1 MDSLFVSLCQLFFRL
16 SNVSFLLRPALAST
30 AAQQQTGLASFPPAQ
45 LTLTSLVCTYHR
57 DGVSNA
63 PPSLS
68 PPPASLP
75 LHFQLTL
82 TRCLCIAHV
91 PVDPPLP
98 PMPSMQRS
106 STGTS
111 PVAAPPFVAQVSAP
125 LMSSSP
131 PQPSASPTSS
141 LTSAFHLMEFPSV
154 TCQLDVDLRGLTT
167 TAANVGQRADEANG
181 DVDSVCTVQLQDVHL
196 RAHPVI
202 STWANLWLPLLPPT
216 LTAAAAAAS
225 PRSGPTP
232 PSFFHS
238 PLRLPGSPVRVSFFV
253 DHFSCSLHHIDRT
266 PLVQLRFASL
276 QASGAVSQPQR
287 GYIGKLQLDSL
298 GLYVYDALRGGGA
311 VHHFDERE
319 QADLFH
325 RGRDC
330 VLGMSQLSLP
340 LSLTNASPPP
350 SRSSSPAAWT
360 HLLAGVSVEMSSLTV
375 KHSSALLSHLPLLH
389 SHFLSSHSRLH
400 TAFLQRVQTRVLHS
414 RLPRSSSFSSLS
426 AAPSQPTLPLIVTLD
441 VQVNSV
447 RVTLPVD
454 ADDGFHALSLHVQ
467 TLRLRHELDSA
478 LWKLPFYRSQPGF
491 LRLQSASLLLHHPY
505 NRDDSPLTRLHNTPL
520 LVSHGSVQEILSIG
534 PTNLQLSRRSE
545 QLMIDTIQVHVGSI
559 GLSYSLWLQ
568 MSIFQLSRRLRDDRD
583 DTRAFMAR
591 EHIGA
596 RGGRE
601 KMGVEGVVGASV
613 HARPFAVVV
622 VVDAVALEL
631 AFTEWKKAED
641 EEKQGGESYQST
653 TSAMTFYTRQLRFAH
668 PASHSLPTQH
678 LSTNWQCPHSLP
690 ITLSSGWWAINGVP
704 ILHWQQ
710 ARLGGGRGSLRLP
723 DVCCE
728 LRQGL
733 FRLPFGFPFG
743 RDVQLMIDRWKAFK
757 GWRKA
762 KRMQRQARGR
772 PIESEHMTHRADLP
786 HYPHAVDFDIGSLW
800 LRLLDCSFQ
809 LCDDPAAVDAM
820 DERRRGLSDWQAERE
835 AELAGMVDW
844 RVDACKD
851 GTQQTGN
858 GGGRDRS
865 VSVSAAVWNSGTRKR
880 RPSVSRA
887 SRTDDR
893 TPLRD
898 TLPRSRSLNFDELR
912 QRSSASSSVDGRTSS
927 PMGPTI
933 PAARLLAVA
942 LVQAILERS
951 MGSSS
956 LTFPPP
962 SAMPFTAPLLS
973 INSPD
978 VTFTVLCTHALQDI
992 SQLYRRARSLDPCQD
1007 PPYAA
1012 FIAAEDAAR
1021 ANNAGAKP
1029 SEAALAT
1036 HNSFLELWGREVLLQ
1051 GQRVELAWRD
1061 YPLPFI
1067 TAKKV
1072 TMGGTLIIGQLQAP
1086 ERWLFQQTT
1095 VLAPAALLP
1104 SSQQPNTLCPLP
1116 SPLVISIAR
1125 GASIPTKLYY
1135 DMQWSAVELD
1145 VTYGMCYLPAFS
1157 GLAEA
1162 FNRLTPPATPR
1173 VGGTLAWW
1181 DDMRYKVH
1189 GRLRITAVDDFAL
1202 RVMKSDSPYRR
1213 NFLQIT
1219 ATAVELLH
1227 VPSGFDGCAEDLLW
1241 TVLCDEHEGAYD
1253 GTTRGPDYVQGQL
1266 MAVPNARVRVELDWT
1281 CKPRA
1286 DGVACHMYDHHL
1298 HHYNWNNPQTDVM
1311 LCYRARGL
1319 SYRVEV
1325 TVQPKQE
1332 KHKQHNHSRAQPLS
1346 YYTSQLSALPVS
1358 PDPISPSPSPH
1369 LNHRGLSS
1377 ATSPT
1382 SADSGAL
1389 PPSAQLLLAR
1399 PPPTFAVPVLTLR
1412 WSAYT
1417 YFWHLI
1423 AMFQEPPLFLSP
1435 LSRRTTP
1442 SLGDLFSSLSLSVQ
1456 CSSPRVELLHED
1468 ERVPGRINVLL
1479 LSAESFGVDWTWVAH
1494 YDDDG
1499 VKRYESQDMACD
1511 ALHMHG
1517 RALVPEHAEDDE
1529 DERQREEEK
1538 AKWKAR
1544 TRTKAQL
1551 AEAKTRMRLKAYMH
1565 QQRQREDGELVNFND
1580 DSGNYCSPFER
1591 QPLGY
1596 HAEYFMATRV
1606 FAYRTHYPAPSATSP
1621 LSATSPPPA
1630 RRVTSASAVASPSLP
1645 PSSSFGSSPRDSDRP
1660 PFDMPMQG
1668 GWHGEE
1674 WQELFG
1680 ELMADKDSPDAMD
1693 AIWEG
1698 KPYTDEHSQLS
1709 RASEHEQSGQKAEE
1723 TFPFASIN
1731 PAEDDEDEL
1740 FLRRHTLSVSGDGSE
1755 ESERKLVEDAA
1766 TTRLLLL
1773 MGERYAQRGAGKNIH
1788 ARYHSDG
1795 SISYRQQTNGDP
1807 ALIATGT
1814 SFFFTLHLPHSM
1826 PPLPP
1831 LPLSQPSLPPSSIGI
1846 GATRRRNAPLLQPRD
1861 VSGCSHRM
1869 LTINLKLLWSNH
1881 VKHSVTQWF
1890 EVFTQPYEPPAFVAA
1905 AREASLEWR
1914 LRGGN
1919 DRERGGSTVAVSPA
1933 VDEVKEEKNATDKQL
1948 EAKEDTAV
1956 DREDDEKAAAS
1967 DAVEL
1972 DQSFSSSAPP
1982 STRIES
1988 SRASPLP
1995 AYSMSSPPS
2004 PESPHSEVRQ
2014 SALDM
2019 LALVREADAA
2029 PLDASDTALLPSV
2042 ASPLSTPSRK
2052 GSILDPNE
2060 LAAAVDES
2068 LSSSSTFQPTWLRSL
2083 LRQWK
2088 DRRDD
2093 DNAWLSLFGFDLLRP
2108 QITFQSRDTNSRLV
2122 LAAASARIDSEGLPI
2137 HVQRREK
2144 DACTELVPC
2153 GQHQLESFVYF
2164 EKKHVATL
2172 SAAQAFVCPVDVE
2185 GDERVHWVK
2194 DSMVRQEEEGKEER
2208 DVEPTRL
2215 ASDYSD
2221 PTPTSGGRKK
2231 GFTGFWNLD
2240 AAKETAADDN
2250 VAVVSSRE
2258 LTGSGVLR
2266 KIVEPCTM
2274 HFAMM
2279 QQCDI
2284 ASELHARQLFVA
2296 DDANGIVMPIADKP
2310 VRRQSTVHTSPP
2322 ASQGMADG
2330 DDKDRPLRQ
2339 CIKLFL
2345 PAFSAHLDSNEYF
2358 TLLGVVQALF
2368 LFSPAAPPQTPLPSH
2383 PASRSPTPPP
2393 LSKEDYQA
2401 LMESVLEAEH
2411 ALRSAQSSS
2420 HRARAQQV
2428 RRVVQLF
2435 LGGSTWQL
2443 SQHSSPFI
2451 AAHVNG
2457 LLANHTFYDDGSSD
2471 NEINIDFLTL
2481 QSKLLSPS
2489 DPLAN
2494 LLIPDPDRWMQR
2506 DVKRDKMVSVRA
2518 KVHSP
2523 LKPDDE
2529 RLAGV
2534 TVYEHFEVTVFP
2546 LVLRFPHDHYVAIRS
2561 YFFPDSLH
2569 DMSEEEKTKASENFF
2584 QMPKKWGKGSRS
2596 RHIPTA
2602 EVNTTRGQSIGT
2614 TQLQRRGSM
2623 SARESPLPSPT
2634 NMSSPS
2640 YAAVAAPRRSGGH
2653 DSAHSSPLSSPNHSP
2668 AALPPFSPA
2677 RQLPAGHYSPVIS
2690 SRASSGSASNLLNT
2704 GSTSV
2709 SVPTDFAPFSRP
2721 RFDSRAMVFDSSAA
2735 PLRSPLNATQP
2746 IPIISKPTK
2755 PVTPTGRRQ
2764 RKASTRSSTTAS
2776 PAATVSMRYFR
2787 YVRINQL
2794 NFLASYHG
2802 ETSFT
2807 SLENVRINIAPFNR
2821 NKRCWTWRQFVSKV
2835 EKHTIMRIFSQVDH
2849 IIARKLGRKVDDGS
2863 GVQSLS
2869 QKFMELFTQ
2878 REEEMDE
2885 RRLLGFPAKAS
2896 NQPTAAAAGQGGGVV
2911 AAEENK
2917 SGEGAAGRFF
2927 RMPSM
2932 SAVHMPQLNLGSMGE
2947 ELAAKAIL
2955 LFGSKKEKQK
2965 LEKEEK
2971 QKEKERKRL
2980 LKEQQQQA
2988 QKQQQQQQAMAATQ
3002 HHAAAMRVTPPTS
3015 PTLVAANGPLPSPSS
3030 RPPLPSRPSLTS
3042 IQPLPPPYIAP
3053 AAPAAVS
3060 PTAHSYPHPSGV
3072 PTHSLRIDPSA
3083 PPALIPMFASPRA
3096 PPDLGMLAL
3105 LKKKSRPL
3113 PTAPAAAQPSAPPIL
3128 TSPQAQLAN
3137 YTNNGILS
3145 PSSSPVFSTSF
3156 HNEYGGG
3163 PHTSPPLQPT
3173 ASLSS
3178 RVFFPKTQPSSLSS
3192 SMSPSCVSPYAS
3204 AHASASASAS
3214 SSTSASPPPAG
3225 SPHGP
3230 RRPPR
3235 PPASHPAIV
3244 AATTGAAIVRASPA
3258 RPSLPPLVRTQLA
3271 AHARS
3276 RSDISEL
3283 IFMHTVTQDHQQ
3295 LQQQES

>member
-1 MDSLFVSLCQLFFRL
+1 
-16 SNVSFLLRPALAST
+16 
-30 AAQQQTGLASFPPAQ
+30 
-45 LTLTSLVCTYHR
+45 
-57 DGVSNA
+57 
-63 PPSLS
+63 
-68 PPPASLP
+68 
-75 LHFQLTL
+75 
-82 TRCLCIAHV
+82 
-91 PVDPPLP
+91 
-98 PMPSMQRS
+98 
-106 STGTS
+106 
-111 PVAAPPFVAQVSAP
+111 
-125 LMSSSP
+125 
-131 PQPSASPTSS
+131 
-141 LTSAFHLMEFPSV
+141 MEFPSV
-154 TCQLDVDLRGLTT
+154 TCQLDIDLCGLS
-167 TAANVGQRADEANG
+167 TAAASVGQRDEEADSEM
-181 DVDSVCTVQLQDVHL
+181 DSVCTVQLQDVHL

-202 STWANLWLPLLPPT
+202 SAWANLWLPMLPPT
-216 LTAAAAAAS
+216 LTAATAAAS
-225 PRSGPTP
+225 SKPGPSSL
-232 PSFFHS
+232 SFLHS
-238 PLRLPGSPVRVSFFV
+238 PLLLPANPLRVSFFV
-253 DHFSCSLHHIDRT
+253 DHFSCSLHHVDRT
-266 PLVQLRFASL
+266 PLVQLRMASL
-276 QASGAVSQPQR
+276 HFSGASSLTQC
-287 GYIGKLQLDSL
+287 GYVGKLQLDSL
-298 GLYVYDALRGGGA
+298 GLYVYDAVRGGGV
-311 VHHFDERE
+311 VHHFDEKE
-319 QADLFH
+319 QPDLFH

-330 VLGMSQLSLP
+330 ILGLSQLSLP
-340 LSLTNASPPP
+340 LSVTNVLAPSSQPSP
-350 SRSSSPAAWT
+350 SPAVCT
-360 HLLAGVSVEMSSLTV
+360 HLLVSVPIELSSLSV

-389 SHFLSSHSRLH
+389 FHFLSSHSRLQ

-426 AAPSQPTLPLIVTLD
+426 ALPSQPALPLIIALD
-441 VQVNSV
+441 VQLNSV
-447 RVTLPVD
+447 RVTVPVD

-467 TLRLRHELDSA
+467 TVRVRHELDA
-478 LWKLPFYRSQPGF
+478 AMWKLPFYRSQPGF
-491 LRLQSASLLLHHPY
+491 LRIQSTSLLLHHPY
-505 NRDDSPLTRLHNTPL
+505 DRDESLLTRLHNTPL
-520 LVSHGSVQEILSIG
+520 LVSHGSVHEILCIG
-534 PTNLQLSRRSE
+534 PINLQLSRRSE
-545 QLMIDTIQVHVGSI
+545 QLVIDTVQVQVGSV

-568 MSIFQLSRRLRDDRD
+568 MSAFQLSRRLRDDWD
-583 DTRAFMAR
+583 DTKAFIAR

-596 RGGRE
+596 GGGSER
-601 KMGVEGVVGASV
+601 MGVEGVVGASV

-622 VVDAVALEL
+622 VVDVVTFEL
-631 AFTEWKKAED
+631 AFTEWKKAEE
-641 EEKQGGESYQST
+641 EEKESASGYQST
-653 TSAMTFYTRQLRFAH
+653 SSTMTFYTRQLRFSH
-668 PASHSLPTQH
+668 PASHSLPSH
-678 LSTNWQCPHSLP
+678 SSSANWQCPYSLP
-690 ITLSSGWWAINGVP
+690 VTLSSGWWAVNGVP
-704 ILHWQQ
+704 VLHWQQ
-710 ARLGGGRGSLRLP
+710 ARLGGGQGSHRLP

-728 LRQGL
+728 MRQGL
-733 FRLPFGFPFG
+733 FRLPFGFQLG

-757 GWRKA
+757 GWRKT
-762 KRMQRQARGR
+762 KRIQRQARGR
-772 PIESEHMTHRADLP
+772 PAESEQTGHRAQSP
-786 HYPHAVDFDIGSLW
+786 FYPYAVDIDIGSLW

-809 LCDDPAAVDAM
+809 LCDDPEVVDAIR
-820 DERRRGLSDWQAERE
+820 DRRRGLSEWQAERE
-835 AELAGMVDW
+835 AELASMLDW
-844 RVDACKD
+844 RVDAWKA
-851 GTQQTGN
+851 GTQQNGT

-880 RPSVSRA
+880 RPSVSRG
-887 SRTDDR
+887 SRAEDK
-893 TPLRD
+893 TPLTD

-912 QRSSASSSVDGRTSS
+912 HRNATSPVDGRASS
-927 PMGPTI
+927 PVGAI
-933 PAARLLAVA
+933 PAARAAVVA
-942 LVQAILERS
+942 LVQAILERAF
-951 MGSSS
+951 GSCS
-956 LTFPPP
+956 LPFPPP
-962 SAMPFTAPLLS
+962 SAVSFSSPLLS
-973 INSPD
+973 INSPE
-978 VTFTVLCTHALQDI
+978 VTFTVVCTNALQDM
-992 SQLYRRARSLDPCQD
+992 SHLYRRTRSLDPCPQ

-1021 ANNAGAKP
+1021 TSSAEAGP
-1029 SEAALAT
+1029 SEAALAP
-1036 HNSFLELWGREVLLQ
+1036 HNSFLELWGREALLQ
-1051 GQRVELAWRD
+1051 VQRVELAWRD

-1104 SSQQPNTLCPLP
+1104 SAVQSNTLCPVP
-1116 SPLVISIAR
+1116 SPLVISIPR
-1125 GASIPTKLYY
+1125 GASIPTKLFY

-1157 GLAEA
+1157 ALAEA

-1189 GRLRITAVDDFAL
+1189 GRLRITAVDDFAF
-1202 RVMKSDSPYRR
+1202 RVMKTDSPYRR

-1227 VPSGFDGCAEDLLW
+1227 VPCLFDGWAEDLLW
-1241 TVLCDEHEGAYD
+1241 TVVCDEHEGAYD

-1266 MAVPNARVRVELDWT
+1266 MAVPSARVRVELEWT
-1281 CKPRA
+1281 CMPRA
-1286 DGVACHMYDHHL
+1286 DGVTRNMYDHHL
-1298 HHYNWNNPQTDVM
+1298 HHYSWNNPQTDVM
-1311 LCYRARGL
+1311 LHYRGRGL

-1325 TVQPKQE
+1325 TVQPKQV
-1332 KHKQHNHSRAQPLS
+1332 KQEQQNNSRAQPLS
-1346 YYTSQLSALPVS
+1346 YYTSQLSAIPVS

-1369 LNHRGLSS
+1369 RHHRGLDS
-1377 ATSPT
+1377 ANSPT
-1382 SADSGAL
+1382 STATGSVPSM
-1389 PPSAQLLLAR
+1389 PPSASLLLTR
-1399 PPPTFAVPVLTLR
+1399 PPPTPPVPLLTLR

-1417 YFWHLI
+1417 YFWHFI
-1423 AMFQEPPLFLSP
+1423 AMLQEPPLFLSP

-1442 SLGDLFSSLSLSVQ
+1442 SLGDLFSSLSLSVH
-1456 CSSPRVELLHED
+1456 CTSPRVELLHED

-1479 LSAESFGVDWTWVAH
+1479 LSAESFGVDWAWVAH
-1494 YDDDG
+1494 YDDAG
-1499 VKRYESQDMACD
+1499 MKRYESQDMACD

-1517 RALVPEHAEDDE
+1517 RALVPEHAQDDE

-1565 QQRQREDGELVNFND
+1565 QQRQREEGELVNFND
-1580 DSGNYCSPFER
+1580 ESGNYCSPFER
-1591 QPLGY
+1591 QPPGY

-1606 FAYRTHYPAPSATSP
+1606 FAYRTHYPAPSASSP
-1621 LSATSPPPA
+1621 LSATSPPLP
-1630 RRVTSASAVASPSLP
+1630 RRVTSASSAAPSTLP
-1645 PSSSFGSSPRDSDRP
+1645 PSSSFGSSTKDSDRP

-1674 WQELFG
+1674 WHELFG
-1680 ELMADKDSPDAMD
+1680 ELMADKDNPDAMD

-1709 RASEHEQSGQKAEE
+1709 RASEHSTSGQKAEE

-1773 MGERYAQRGAGKNIH
+1773 MGERYAQRGGGKNVH

-1795 SISYRQQTNGDP
+1795 SISYRQHTNGDP
-1807 ALIATGT
+1807 ALMATG
-1814 SFFFTLHLPHSM
+1814 SSISALHVPHS
-1826 PPLPP
+1826 LPP
-1831 LPLSQPSLPPSSIGI
+1831 LPVQPLIQPPLPSIGI
-1846 GATRRRNAPLLQPRD
+1846 GATRRRSPPLLQPRD

-1890 EVFTQPYEPPAFVAA
+1890 DVFTQPYEPPQFVHA
-1905 AREASLEWR
+1905 AREASMEWR
-1914 LRGGN
+1914 KTGGN
-1919 DRERGGSTVAVSPA
+1919 DRERGGSNSVTAPTA
-1933 VDEVKEEKNATDKQL
+1933 VDERKESRADIETPAEEKERSSVDAG
-1948 EAKEDTAV
+1948 EA
-1956 DREDDEKAAAS
+1956 EKAAAL

-1972 DQSFSSSAPP
+1972 NQSFSFAPP
-1982 STRIES
+1982 STRLDS
-1988 SRASPLP
+1988 DRATPEP
-1995 AYSMSSPPS
+1995 AHSTSSPPS
-2004 PESPHSEVRQ
+2004 PESPHSEIRQ

-2019 LALVREADAA
+2019 LALVREAEAA
-2029 PLDASDTALLPSV
+2029 PFDPSDSALLPSA

-2052 GSILDPNE
+2052 GSLLEKEI
-2060 LAAAVDES
+2060 AAAADES
-2068 LSSSSTFQPTWLRSL
+2068 AASAFQPAWLRSL

-2144 DACTELVPC
+2144 DALTELVPC

-2185 GDERVHWVK
+2185 GDERIHWVK
-2194 DSMVRQEEEGKEER
+2194 DTMVRPQDDKADEKEER
-2208 DVEPTRL
+2208 DVEPTKL
-2215 ASDYSD
+2215 ALDYSA
-2221 PTPTSGGRKK
+2221 PTPTSGGRRR
-2231 GFTGFWNLD
+2231 GFGGFWSTE
-2240 AAKETAADDN
+2240 AARET
-2250 VAVVSSRE
+2250 VEEPTAVVSSRE

-2279 QQCDI
+2279 QQCHI
-2284 ASELHARQLFVA
+2284 ANELHARQLFVC
-2296 DDANGIVMPIADKP
+2296 DDANGIVMPLGDKP
-2310 VRRQSTVHTSPP
+2310 VPRQSSVHTTPS
-2322 ASQGMADG
+2322 ASQGAADG
-2330 DDKDRPLRQ
+2330 DDKERPLRQ

-2368 LFSPAAPPQTPLPSH
+2368 LFSPSAPTPAPASLP
-2383 PASRSPTPPP
+2383 ATSRSPTSTA
-2393 LSKEDYQA
+2393 LSKDEFQV
-2401 LMESVLEAEH
+2401 LMEAVLEADH
-2411 ALRSAQSSS
+2411 AVRLTQSSS

-2435 LGGSTWQL
+2435 LGASTWQL

-2471 NEINIDFLTL
+2471 NEISIDFLTL

-2518 KVHSP
+2518 KLHSP

-2534 TVYEHFEVTVFP
+2534 TVYEHFEVTMFP
-2546 LVLRFPHDHYVAIRS
+2546 LVLRFPHDHYVTIRR

-2584 QMPKKWGKGSRS
+2584 QLPKKWQKGAKSSKPAPAADTSR
-2596 RHIPTA
+2596 
-2602 EVNTTRGQSIGT
+2602 VQSTGT
-2614 TQLQRRGSM
+2614 TQLPRRGSM
-2623 SARESPLPSPT
+2623 SARESPLPSPS

-2640 YAAVAAPRRSGGH
+2640 QAGVAAPPGSGSNG
-2653 DSAHSSPLSSPNHSP
+2653 SVHSSPLSSPLSSP
-2668 AALPPFSPA
+2668 TPLPPFSPT
-2677 RQLPAGHYSPVIS
+2677 RQLHAGHYSPVIS
-2690 SRASSGSASNLLNT
+2690 RASGSGSASNLLNT
-2704 GSTSV
+2704 ASTSV
-2709 SVPTDFAPFSRP
+2709 SVQADIAPFARP
-2721 RFDSRAMVFDSSAA
+2721 RFDSRASMFDNSTAQRI
-2735 PLRSPLNATQP
+2735 RSPSNATPP
-2746 IPIISKPTK
+2746 IPVISKPSK
-2755 PVTPTGRRQ
+2755 PKAVSSAGRRQ
-2764 RKASTRSSTTAS
+2764 RTPATRPTATAST
-2776 PAATVSMRYFR
+2776 AATRSMRYFR

-2802 ETSFT
+2802 ETSLT
-2807 SLENVRINIAPFNR
+2807 SLENVRINISPFIR

-2835 EKHTIMRIFSQVDH
+2835 EKHTLLRIVSQADH
-2849 IIARKLGRKVDDGS
+2849 IIARKMGRKVDDGS

-2869 QKFMELFTQ
+2869 QKFMELFAQ

-2885 RRLLGFPAKAS
+2885 RRLLGFPAKANS
-2896 NQPTAAAAGQGGGVV
+2896 QPATVPATAAAAGQAGGVP
-2911 AAEENK
+2911 AAEESK
-2917 SGEGAAGRFF
+2917 SGEAATGRFF

-2932 SAVHMPQLNLGSMGE
+2932 SAVHMPQLSLGLMGE
-2947 ELAAKAIL
+2947 ELAAKAIM

-2971 QKEKERKRL
+2971 QKEKERKRQ

-2988 QKQQQQQQAMAATQ
+2988 QKQQQQQVMAAHQ
-3002 HHAAAMRVTPPTS
+3002 QYAASTRITPPTS
-3015 PTLVAANGPLPSPSS
+3015 PILGAVSSPAPSPPV

-3042 IQPLPPPYIAP
+3042 IQPLPHSLVASTAP
-3053 AAPAAVS
+3053 AVLS
-3060 PTAHSYPHPSGV
+3060 PSASHSYSHPSGV

-3083 PPALIPMFASPRA
+3083 PPAPMPVFVSPRA

-3105 LKKKSRPL
+3105 LKKRSRPL
-3113 PTAPAAAQPSAPPIL
+3113 PTAPAAHPPAPIL
-3128 TSPQAQLAN
+3128 TSAHTLLAGGN
-3137 YTNNGILS
+3137 SNGILS
-3145 PSSSPVFSTSF
+3145 PSATPVMSPSYYQAYTGSPQVS
-3156 HNEYGGG
+3156 
-3163 PHTSPPLQPT
+3163 PPPQPKTSPNG
-3173 ASLSS
+3173 
-3178 RVFFPKTQPSSLSS
+3178 RVFFPATQPFSLSS
-3192 SMSPSCVSPYAS
+3192 SASPSDASPYGS
-3204 AHASASASAS
+3204 ASASASAS
-3214 SSTSASPPPAG
+3214 TSPPLSGTPN
-3225 SPHGP
+3225 
-3230 RRPPR
+3230 RPPR
-3235 PPASHPAIV
+3235 PPAGHPALV
-3244 AATTGAAIVRASPA
+3244 AATTGAAVRPSPA

-3283 IFMHTVTQDHQQ
+3283 IFMHV
-3295 LQQQES
+3295 QQQQQQ